1 MEGIEMLARA
11 GIDNSDSST
20 TMTPARPTPVV
31 EVDDWLERAG
41 EPARP
46 FTRSLCEYVPR
57 HRAEAASE
65 S

>member
-1 MEGIEMLARA
+1 MLARA
-11 GIDNSDSST
+11 GIEDSDSST

-31 EVDDWLERAG
+31 DDWLERAC

-57 HRAEAASE
+57 HRAEAAPDS
-65 S
+65 

>member
-20 TMTPARPTPVV
+20 TMTPARPV
-31 EVDDWLERAG
+31 VDDWLERAG